1 MLILVRVHHQHQ
13 SATKFHCVLEY
24 GLPALLRLRIRRSFF
39 ALLDVITRFDPAA
52 IILIAR
58 SDFAIG
64 LLLIFMTASANAL
77 SITTILHRIR

>member
-24 GLPALLRLRIRRSFF
+24 GLPALLRLRIRRSIF
-39 ALLDVITRFDPAA
+39 AFLDFITRFDPAA

-64 LLLIFMTASANAL
+64 LLLIFMTASTNAL
-77 SITTILHRIR
+77 NVATILYRIR